1 MPHHTLW
8 LQAVQQSGNWSRYIL
23 FHRAFTFLECI
34 SIPYTCQWAIA
45 FDQRALVAYSPMITE
60 FIVTSGEQ
68 PKRLDV
74 FLVNRER
81 DISRSALQ
89 RLIEMGRIRLN
100 DQVVRASQ
108 KIKPGDRITM
118 DVPKPEPL
126 SIRGEA
132 IPLDVLFEDEALLV
146 LNKPPGIVAHPA
158 PGNWT
163 GTLVNA
169 LLHHFQTSGGTISTI
184 GGKERPGLVHRL
196 DKETSGIMV
205 ITKTDSAHRALAAQ
219 FKLHTITRMYEAL
232 VWGVPKK
239 GRGLIDLAIGRDI
252 KDRKKFSART
262 TSPKQSTT
270 EYVVTRR
277 YGKVAAHVLL
287 YPRTGRTHQLRVHLT
302 SLGHPILGDRTYG
315 GLKVSGIDGIEIPRV
330 MLHARTLGFIHPT
343 TGTME
348 EFTRPVPEDM
358 ETVMSHLERKMVMA
372 ENTSGHKSQHARS

>member
-1 MPHHTLW
+1 
-8 LQAVQQSGNWSRYIL
+8 
-23 FHRAFTFLECI
+23 
-34 SIPYTCQWAIA
+34 
-45 FDQRALVAYSPMITE
+45 MITE
-60 FIVTSGEQ
+60 FVVTSGEQ

-89 RLIEMGRIRLN
+89 RLIELGRIRLN

-126 SIRGEA
+126 SMKGEA
-132 IPLDVLFEDEALLV
+132 IPLDVLFEDESLLV

-219 FKLHTITRMYEAL
+219 FKLHTITRIYEAL

-239 GRGLIDLAIGRDI
+239 GRGLIELAIGRDI

-262 TSPKQSTT
+262 TSPKQSAT

-302 SLGHPILGDRTYG
+302 SLGHPILGDHTYG
-315 GLKVSGIDGIEIPRV
+315 GQRVCAIDAITIPRV
-330 MLHARTLGFIHPT
+330 MLHARTLGFIHPR
-343 TGTME
+343 TGVME
-348 EFTRPVPEDM
+348 QFTRSVPTDM
-358 ETVMSHLERKMVMA
+358 ETVMSDLELEPVPG
-372 ENTSGHKSQHARS
+372 ENRSKK

>member
-1 MPHHTLW
+1 
-8 LQAVQQSGNWSRYIL
+8 
-23 FHRAFTFLECI
+23 
-34 SIPYTCQWAIA
+34 
-45 FDQRALVAYSPMITE
+45 MITE
-60 FIVTSGEQ
+60 FVVTSGEQ

-89 RLIEMGRIRLN
+89 RLIELGRIRLN

-126 SIRGEA
+126 SMKGEA
-132 IPLDVLFEDEALLV
+132 IPLDVLFEDESLLV

-205 ITKTDSAHRALAAQ
+205 ITKTDSAHRAIAAQ
-219 FKLHTITRMYEAL
+219 FKLHTITRIYEAL

-239 GRGLIDLAIGRDI
+239 GRGLIELAIGRDI

-262 TSPKQSTT
+262 TSPKQSAT

-302 SLGHPILGDRTYG
+302 SLGHPILGDHTYG
-315 GLKVSGIDGIEIPRV
+315 GQRVCAIDAITIPRV
-330 MLHARTLGFIHPT
+330 MLHARTLGFIHPR
-343 TGTME
+343 TGVME
-348 EFTRPVPEDM
+348 QFTRSVPTDM
-358 ETVMSHLERKMVMA
+358 ETVMSDLELEPVPG
-372 ENTSGHKSQHARS
+372 ENRSKK